1 MLSVIPYSID
11 SELWRIYALKVANLV
26 IRKAIVDEEWSI
38 VEEAFYQPK
47 ENQVAHHVANNTKE
61 LLVAIRVLEVQ
72 IKTHI
77 ILS

>member
-11 SELWRIYALKVANLV
+11 SDWWRIYALKIANLV

-47 ENQVAHHVANNTKE
+47 ENQVAHHGQQHQRV
-61 LLVAIRVLEVQ
+61 LVAVRVLEVQ
-72 IKTHI
+72 IKAHI